1 MTIHALGSPRASSA
15 QEPAVRKSCSNQLGL
30 TDCPCSLDIRSGG
43 EIWSSMSRMPRG
55 FRATGRGPRPCT
67 RATARPAR
75 AGTVRSAA
83 LPSTELAPR
92 SRSVRPRSAPDAP
105 ARPPSPQRRRGAT
118 RDSDEGARDSAA
130 RCRAPKAGDPGP
142 RPCACTTLQ
151 TLGRLEFPELDSDA
165 CDRLD
170 HDRAGRSCSG
180 RPRCARASGRGDCRG
195 DAPYSPA
202 AGGAPC
208 TGKRGAWSKDR
219 ESLRWRDRRPWPV
232 VEHRRTG
239 AASRRGNHGPG
250 PRGLAPGAAGGAQSM
265 VQSIRYHYDGPTRRG
280 VDEVRTGHTDGTR
293 RPEASRN

>member
-92 SRSVRPRSAPDAP
+92 SRSVRPRSPPDAP
-105 ARPPSPQRRRGAT
+105 ARPPSPHRRRGAT
-118 RDSDEGARDSAA
+118 RDSDEGARDPAA

-142 RPCACTTLQ
+142 RPCSCTTLQ

-170 HDRAGRSCSG
+170 HDRAGRSCFGLLWPASQG
-180 RPRCARASGRGDCRG
+180 NDATQSCNPR
-195 DAPYSPA
+195 DAACSMSSTGSRIYILSRWENA
-202 AGGAPC
+202 TESRWAP
-208 TGKRGAWSKDR
+208 
-219 ESLRWRDRRPWPV
+219 
-232 VEHRRTG
+232 
-239 AASRRGNHGPG
+239 
-250 PRGLAPGAAGGAQSM
+250 
-265 VQSIRYHYDGPTRRG
+265 
-280 VDEVRTGHTDGTR
+280 
-293 RPEASRN
+293 

>member
-30 TDCPCSLDIRSGG
+30 TDCPCSLDTRSGG
-43 EIWSSMSRMPRG
+43 EIRSSMSRMPRG

-67 RATARPAR
+67 RAAGRGPRPCTRAAARPAR

-92 SRSVRPRSAPDAP
+92 SRSVRPRSPPDAP

-130 RCRAPKAGDPGP
+130 RCRARKAGDPGP
-142 RPCACTTLQ
+142 GPCACTTLR

-170 HDRAGRSCSG
+170 HDRAGRSCFGLLWPASQG
-180 RPRCARASGRGDCRG
+180 NDATQSCNPR
-195 DAPYSPA
+195 DAACSMSS
-202 AGGAPC
+202 
-208 TGKRGAWSKDR
+208 TGSRIYI
-219 ESLRWRDRRPWPV
+219 L
-232 VEHRRTG
+232 
-239 AASRRGNHGPG
+239 SRRENATE
-250 PRGLAPGAAGGAQSM
+250 PRWAP
-265 VQSIRYHYDGPTRRG
+265 
-280 VDEVRTGHTDGTR
+280 
-293 RPEASRN
+293 